1 MILTVKDVD
10 YLGDYT
16 LLCTFNDGVTKKVD
30 LQPLLKYP
38 AFAELKDKK
47 KFVQFGLDQT
57 IFWYNGA
64 DIAPEYLY
72 DNGVVAKNSS
82 RIASAVLLSTKRPG
96 STNTLASLC

>member
-1 MILTVKDVD
+1 MKTRIQEKRLKKGVD
-10 YLGDYT
+10 KYYQEGISWNAISSGKICLRYLGDYT

-72 DNGVVAKNSS
+72 DNGVMA
-82 RIASAVLLSTKRPG
+82 
-96 STNTLASLC
+96 

>member
-1 MILTVKDVD
+1 MKIMILTVKDVD

-72 DNGVVAKNSS
+72 DNGV
-82 RIASAVLLSTKRPG
+82 IA
-96 STNTLASLC
+96 